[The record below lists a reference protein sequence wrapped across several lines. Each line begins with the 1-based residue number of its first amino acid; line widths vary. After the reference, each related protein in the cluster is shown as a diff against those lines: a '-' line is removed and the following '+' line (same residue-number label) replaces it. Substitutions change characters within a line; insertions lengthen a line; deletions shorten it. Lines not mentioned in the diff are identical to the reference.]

1 MRNLAKAILSMY
13 LTCLCVLV
21 VITMADPPGKGGVS
35 GILGFIASVIAGL
48 PWSLFAMRSGS
59 DIKVMLL
66 CWLGALVNVF
76 ILCLV
81 YRAAKEASL
90 PSPAAEQVETNPPHL
105 NPPRS
110 WRLSIQ
116 GATTVLVS
124 ASAILLL
131 AVIVIVKHGERSTP
145 VNLSPTGN
153 NAETS
158 VSTSRAE
165 EPSSNE
171 RAAGEEWALSEG
183 ATKPEQC
190 TGSIYFV
197 EGCVRQVK
205 RASAGN
211 GSFPP

>member
-1 MRNLAKAILSMY
+1 MRNLAKALLSMY
-13 LTCLCVLV
+13 LTFLCVLA
-21 VITMADPPGKGGVS
+21 VITMADPPGKGGLG

-48 PWSLFAMRSGS
+48 PWSLFAMRGGG
-59 DIKVMLL
+59 DVKAMLL

-81 YRAAKEASL
+81 YRAAAQASH
-90 PSPAAEQVETNPPHL
+90 PSPAAKQNETSPPHL
-105 NPPRS
+105 KPPRK

-116 GATTVLVS
+116 SAATALVS

-131 AVIVIVKHGERSTP
+131 AVIVIVKHGERSSPAVLT
-145 VNLSPTGN
+145 PTGS
-153 NAETS
+153 NAES
-158 VSTSRAE
+158 LASPPAE
-165 EPSSNE
+165 ESFPNE

-197 EGCVRQVK
+197 EGCIKQVK